1 MEKKSF
7 SKKLSINNL
16 KLIDIELHFIFG
28 FSAALSEIGIYYI
41 WSLIGQKFIE
51 EPKETEFKSF
61 LDIFAH
67 YFGITHKTLK
77 YLTTS

>member
-1 MEKKSF
+1 
-7 SKKLSINNL
+7 
-16 KLIDIELHFIFG
+16 LHFIFG

-67 YFGITHKTLK
+67 YFGITYKTLK
-77 YLTTS
+77 IPQNKLKLFLELYF